1 MPKFSKVKYG
11 SIRSQVGDSIVYN
24 QRKRLILG
32 DLIKETLEL
41 LEVSGCILCVV
52 RFRLGNGW

>member
-1 MPKFSKVKYG
+1 MGPVTLPFPIPAPISLP
-11 SIRSQVGDSIVYN
+11 RSLPLPLQVGDSIVYN

-41 LEVSGCILCVV
+41 LEV
-52 RFRLGNGW
+52 R